1 MCVLY
6 SILKHGVIFYLTIS
20 SEYKDLSGVYRII
33 CLDNGKQY
41 FGETSNFGR
50 RLGEHNYSL
59 SRGEHRN
66 PYLQED
72 YNKYG
77 PDAFSFEVVSIL
89 DDRNE
94 MDILEASMIADAR
107 SHELCY
113 NIFDGGRYGSVSDP
127 SFGEKASIRNKGMVV
142 PPERRETMSDSA
154 KKQWENEEYRELMI
168 NSAKKQ
174 WENPEYR
181 EKMLSVHKGKKLS
194 EEQKAL
200 LRSVNVGR
208 KATDETKMKM
218 SLKRRGED
226 NGRAKLT
233 ADQVIDMRA
242 RAAAGEDYKDLA
254 LEYSVSKSTASSII
268 NYKTWKY
275 I

>member
-1 MCVLY
+1 M
-6 SILKHGVIFYLTIS
+6 TIS
-20 SEYKDLSGVYRII
+20 SEYKDLSGVYRIV

-50 RLGEHNYSL
+50 RLKEHCYSL

-72 YNKYG
+72 YDKYG
-77 PDAFSFEVVSIL
+77 PDSFSFEVVSIL
-89 DDRNE
+89 DDRSE
-94 MDILEASMIADAR
+94 MDVVEASMIADAR
-107 SHELCY
+107 VNELCY

-142 PPERRETMSDSA
+142 PPERREAMSDNA
-154 KKQWENEEYRELMI
+154 KKQWENDEYRELMV

-181 EKMLSVHKGKKLS
+181 EKMLNAHRGKKLS
-194 EEQKAL
+194 DEQKAL

-208 KATDETKMKM
+208 KATDETKLKM
-218 SLKRRGED
+218 SMKRRGED

-233 ADQVIDMRA
+233 ADQVLEMRA
-242 RAAAGEDYKDLA
+242 RTANGEDYKDLA
-254 LEYSVSKSTASSII
+254 AEYGVSKTTASSII
-268 NYKTWKY
+268 NRRTWKY